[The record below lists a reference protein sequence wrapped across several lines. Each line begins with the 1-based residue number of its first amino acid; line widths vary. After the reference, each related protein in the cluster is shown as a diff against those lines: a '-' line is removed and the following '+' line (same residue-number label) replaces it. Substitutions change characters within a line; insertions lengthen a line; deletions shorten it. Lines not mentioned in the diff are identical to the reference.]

1 MANPGGTGDGDGAA
15 TSGVRVPTRPHR
27 VSLEV
32 VPPVPAELPVGTSVS
47 FKVRVS
53 GTDADLRG
61 ARVEVV
67 ASEYLVATPA
77 LAEHGDGFTETAT
90 IAVRAPTTLGT
101 YALVIVF
108 PRQQIGRDVF
118 EDCELPIAF
127 ETVPHKTSV
136 AVWGVASPVAGR
148 RPARGDG
155 RGQERGRLRTQGGRG
170 RDRRRGRR
178 RRSAAAGS
186 AMRRGRAPASTGP
199 RSALAAPERT
209 GTHSWRAAF
218 PAQELKLAHDA
229 SGAAFGFAVVPPPE
243 HRLTVRVTEADGAA
257 PLAGVELALG
267 PYRAATDA
275 MGTARL
281 DVPAGRFSL
290 AVWKSGFEGAPIRC
304 RGRRRSVAAGR
315 DEARSAGARDL
326 GRDAVACACEPGTAG
341 RQHRARAGRGKRGAA
356 TARPLAAR

>member
-1 MANPGGTGDGDGAA
+1 M
-15 TSGVRVPTRPHR
+15 
-27 VSLEV
+27 
-32 VPPVPAELPVGTSVS
+32 VPPVPDELPVGTSVS

-77 LAEHGDGFTETAT
+77 LAEHGDGFTETAA

-101 YALVIVF
+101 YGLVIVF

-136 AVWGVASPVAGR
+136 AVWGVASPVEAG
-148 RPARGDG
+148 G
-155 RGQERGRLRTQGGRG
+155 RLAVTVGVKSAGACDLKGAAVEIVDEAGAVVGRGRLGDPPWPG
-170 RDRRRGRR
+170 
-178 RRSAAAGS
+178 
-186 AMRRGRAPASTGP
+186 TGLYW
-199 RSALAAPERT
+199 AEIGLAAPART

-218 PAQELKLAHDA
+218 PAQEPRLAHDA
-229 SGAAFGFAVVPPPE
+229 SSAAFGFAVVPPPE

-290 AVWKSGFEGAPIRC
+290 AVWKSGFEGAPTDVEVAGDLSLQVEMKRVPQEPAIWDEM
-304 RGRRRSVAAGR
+304 SVAAHLP
-315 DEARSAGARDL
+315 ARGEMR
-326 GRDAVACACEPGTAG
+326 
-341 RQHRARAGRGKRGAA
+341 
-356 TARPLAAR
+356 